1 MLTIIRKEL
10 LEKLVDARFFIL
22 LLLFVIVS
30 LFITFVRLEKHNA
43 QSEQYHLN
51 VDLHSKQIGAPVEGG
66 DKFDNLSAGGITVDL
81 PPSEI
86 SLLFAGIYDG
96 MAKTY
101 WLTESQDPIS
111 DTSLLST
118 QERFFS
124 PAFDFGLAIA
134 YLISLTAI
142 FLCYDGINGEKERG
156 VLKLILSNRISK
168 AVVIGGKFIG
178 NLIIISIP
186 LTLSFILALVIVNLY
201 GKTSFSKGDWLVL
214 AVIYISGVIF
224 IAVFIALSLLVSL
237 LVNKPYLSLLVLLI
251 LWVIFGFV
259 APSLSP
265 YLAQS
270 VRPLP
275 TTREME
281 AQKHYVMTRWMSF
294 PRRVKELTGQ
304 GYSEEEAKK
313 RVREYYRLGMYEE
326 IIENFQKINKAY
338 KLKVEAQTGLAQ
350 NISHI
355 SPVSLFLYISS
366 NLSESGIEMKEHFEQ
381 SLEEYYQRYSSY
393 LMKKRRERLE
403 DARNGRRPNDDI
415 SDRPVFNYAPLSLK
429 ERLKKNLYDIFYL
442 ISFGL
447 VLFISSYVSFVRY
460 DVR

>member
-10 LEKLVDARFFIL
+10 LEKLIDIRFFIL
-22 LLLFVIVS
+22 LLLFVIVT
-30 LFITFVRLEKHNA
+30 LIITFVRLEKHKA
-43 QSEQYHLN
+43 QSEQYHIN
-51 VDLHSKQIGAPVEGG
+51 VDLHNKQIGAHVEGG
-66 DKFDNLSAGGITVDL
+66 DKFDNLSLGGVTADL
-81 PPSEI
+81 PPSKI

-118 QERFFS
+118 EERFLF

-142 FLCYDGINGEKERG
+142 FLCYDGVNGEKERG

-168 AVVIGGKFIG
+168 ASVIGGKFVG
-178 NLIIISIP
+178 NLVIISIP
-186 LTLSFILALVIVNLY
+186 LTLSFILALIIVNVY
-201 GKTSFSKGDWLVL
+201 GKTSFNKEDWLVL
-214 AVIYISGVIF
+214 AEIYLSGVIF
-224 IAVFIALSLLVSL
+224 IGVFIALSLLISL

-259 APSLSP
+259 VPSLSP

-270 VRPLP
+270 LKPLP
-275 TTREME
+275 TTREIE

-294 PRRVKELTGQ
+294 YRRVKELKGQ
-304 GYSEEEAKK
+304 GYSESEARE
-313 RVREYYRLGMYEE
+313 RVSDYYRIGRFEE
-326 IIENFQKINKAY
+326 ILGNFQKVNKSY
-338 KLKVEAQTGLAQ
+338 KLKVKAQTGLAQ
-350 NISHI
+350 NISRI
-355 SPVSLFLYISS
+355 SPVSSFLYISS
-366 NLSESGIEMKEHFEQ
+366 NLSDSGIEMKEHFEQ

-403 DARNGRRPNDDI
+403 DARNSRRPNDDI
-415 SDRPVFNYAPLSLK
+415 SDRPVFNYIPLSLK

-447 VLFISSYVSFVRY
+447 VLFVSSYVSFIRY